1 MSTEASF
8 NNDKI
13 SCNLAVVEV
22 RVEKNRV
29 DSVGSKYV
37 VLFLGLVVVEE
48 CFENVGV
55 DPVGLKNVVFLV
67 LGLDEKFLD
76 GVVFLGAFS
85 SPLSMNL
92 PIFNQNFLILFI
104 LKINFIIYLQLGI

>member
-67 LGLDEKFLD
+67 GLDEKFLD

>member
-22 RVEKNRV
+22 PLEKNGV
-29 DSVGSKYV
+29 DPVGSKYV
-37 VLFLGLVVVEE
+37 VVGLVVVEE

-67 LGLDEKFLD
+67 GLDEKFLD